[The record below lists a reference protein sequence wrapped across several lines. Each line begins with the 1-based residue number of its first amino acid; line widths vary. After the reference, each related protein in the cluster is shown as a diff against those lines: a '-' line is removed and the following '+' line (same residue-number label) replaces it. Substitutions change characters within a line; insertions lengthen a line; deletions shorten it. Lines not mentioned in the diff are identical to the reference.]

1 MGDIANDP
9 RGTVLIVE
17 DDLLLS
23 MVEERLISTLGF
35 QVIGKVTTG
44 EEAIQKVA
52 ELTPDII
59 IMDILLKGPMN
70 GIEAMKAIR
79 KQSEVPVI
87 YLSGSADESY
97 LDSARETNFTGY
109 LTKPVTLE
117 DLKRPLMELAASRNL
132 LTGNSPKS

>member
-1 MGDIANDP
+1 MANDL

-35 QVIGKVTTG
+35 QVIGKATTG

-59 IMDILLKGPMN
+59 VMDILLKGPMN

-97 LDSARETNFTGY
+97 LNSARETNFAGY

-117 DLKRPLMELAASRNL
+117 DLKKPLMELAASRNL
-132 LTGNSPKS
+132 LTGNPPEL